1 MTGLNNKPKPRGA
14 GTKPRRK
21 VKAMAHKLDRSQEE
35 KLHRAMAYINSVKQ
49 EIEEEEC
56 NGIIYKRLDEI
67 IGDLYFIL
75 ATNNM

>member
-1 MTGLNNKPKPRGA
+1 
-14 GTKPRRK
+14 
-21 VKAMAHKLDRSQEE
+21 
-35 KLHRAMAYINSVKQ
+35 MAYINSVKQ